1 MPRASVESD
10 PAMASM
16 SNGVEALPSNQMIFL
31 LLDLVL
37 IVGAAR
43 LLGWLAEKVGQ
54 PAVIGEIVAGVL
66 AGPTVLGAHLSET
79 IFPHDIRS
87 YLTAFA
93 NVGVMIFMFSAGL
106 EMDLR
111 SVAGRRRSVTAIAL
125 SAYLTPFALGSV
137 IALWALARHDGGNRL
152 NFALFLGC
160 ALAVTAFPVLA
171 RILHD
176 RGLLSTRLGQ
186 SAMTCA
192 ALDDVLAWC
201 VLAVVIGVARPG
213 LDHHWR
219 LLLFVP
225 LVVVLWWAVRPALDR
240 LARSGSEK
248 HLSNMVF
255 LGVAGALL
263 LGAATEWLGLHLI
276 FGAFLFGVVFPRRLR
291 AAVDSGAQLLSSIF
305 LPAFFVVAGLQVDL
319 GGLDRASIAE
329 FAAIMG
335 AALVGKLGGT
345 YVAARLSR
353 TGRTEAAAL
362 AALMNTRGLTEL
374 VILNIGLTIGVI
386 DQRLYS
392 LLVMMALIT
401 TAMTAPLLKLCGVT
415 YSPHRREKPPALGE
429 DGRRTDS
436 AVQAEATAP

>member
-1 MPRASVESD
+1 MSSV
-10 PAMASM
+10 
-16 SNGVEALPSNQMIFL
+16 SNGVEALPSDQMIFL

-37 IVGAAR
+37 IVAAAR
-43 LLGWLAEKVGQ
+43 LLGWLAARVGQ
-54 PAVIGEIVAGVL
+54 PPVIGEIVAGIL

-79 IFPHDIRS
+79 VFPHDIRS

-111 SVAGRRRSVTAIAL
+111 SVAGRRRSVTTVAL
-125 SAYLTPFALGSV
+125 AAYLTPFALGSA

-152 NFALFLGC
+152 NFALFIGC

-176 RGLLSTRLGQ
+176 RKLLGTRLGQ

-201 VLAVVIGVARPG
+201 VLAVVIGIARPG
-213 LDHHWR
+213 LGHHWR

-225 LVVVLWWAVRPALDR
+225 LVAVLWWAVRPALDR
-240 LARSGSEK
+240 LAGAGTEK
-248 HLSNMVF
+248 NTSNMVF
-255 LGVAGALL
+255 LGVSGALL
-263 LGAATEWLGLHLI
+263 LGAATEWIGLHLI

-305 LPAFFVVAGLQVDL
+305 LPAFFVVAGLQVNL
-319 GGLDRASIAE
+319 GGLDRASIGE
-329 FAAIMG
+329 FAAIMF
-335 AALVGKLGGT
+335 AALAGKLGGT
-345 YVAARLSR
+345 YVAARLGR
-353 TGRTEAAAL
+353 TGRTESAAL

-374 VILNIGLTIGVI
+374 VILNVGLTIGVI
-386 DQRLYS
+386 DERLYS
-392 LLVMMALIT
+392 LLVLMALIT
-401 TAMTAPLLKLCGVT
+401 TAMTAPLLKLFGV
-415 YSPHRREKPPALGE
+415 PRALPDGVQETGE
-429 DGRRTDS
+429 GGPRTDS
-436 AVQAEATAP
+436 AVPTEAATS

>member
-1 MPRASVESD
+1 MPSH
-10 PAMASM
+10 
-16 SNGVEALPSNQMIFL
+16 QMIFL

-43 LLGWLAEKVGQ
+43 LLGWLAERLGQ
-54 PAVIGEIVAGVL
+54 PAVIGEIVAGIL
-66 AGPTVLGAHLSET
+66 AGPTVLGAQLSEAV
-79 IFPHDIRS
+79 FPLDIRS

-111 SVAGRRRSVTAIAL
+111 SIAGRRRSVTAIAL
-125 SAYLTPFALGSV
+125 SAYIAPFALGSV
-137 IALWALARHDGGNRL
+137 IALWALARHDGDNRL
-152 NFALFLGC
+152 TFALFIGC

-176 RGLLSTRLGQ
+176 RKLLGTPLGQ

-192 ALDDVLAWC
+192 AVDDVLAWC
-201 VLAVVIGVARPG
+201 GLAVVIAIARPG
-213 LDHHWR
+213 TDHHWR
-219 LLLFVP
+219 LLLFIP
-225 LVVVLWWAVRPALDR
+225 LVLVLWWAVRPALDHLSR
-240 LARSGSEK
+240 TGSEK
-248 HLSNMVF
+248 NSGNMVF

-263 LGAATEWLGLHLI
+263 LGATTEWLGLHLI

-319 GGLDRASIAE
+319 GALDRAAIGE
-329 FAAIMG
+329 FAAIMF
-335 AALVGKLGGT
+335 AAIAGKLGGT
-345 YVAARLSR
+345 YLAARLAR
-353 TGRTEAAAL
+353 TDRAESAAL

-386 DQRLYS
+386 EQRLYS
-392 LLVMMALIT
+392 LLVMMALVT
-401 TAMTAPLLKLCGVT
+401 TAMTAPLLKLCGAT
-415 YSPHRREKPPALGE
+415 PAAHRGDPPPGKE
-429 DGRRTDS
+429 EGRRTDS
-436 AVQAEATAP
+436 TVQTEVAAS

>member
-1 MPRASVESD
+1 MSSA
-10 PAMASM
+10 
-16 SNGVEALPSNQMIFL
+16 SNGVEALPSDQMIFL
-31 LLDLVL
+31 LLDLVV
-37 IVGAAR
+37 IVAAAR
-43 LLGWLAEKVGQ
+43 LLGWLAARLGQ
-54 PAVIGEIVAGVL
+54 PPVIGEILAGIL

-79 IFPHDIRS
+79 LFPHDIRS

-125 SAYLTPFALGSV
+125 SAYLTPFALGSAV
-137 IALWALARHDGGNRL
+137 AVWALARHDGGNRL
-152 NFALFLGC
+152 NFALFIGC

-176 RGLLSTRLGQ
+176 RKLLGTRLGQ

-201 VLAVVIGVARPG
+201 VLAVVIGIARPG
-213 LDHHWR
+213 LGHHWR

-225 LVVVLWWAVRPALDR
+225 LVVVLWWGVRPALDR
-240 LARSGSEK
+240 LAGAGSEK
-248 HLSNMVF
+248 NPSNMVF
-255 LGVAGALL
+255 IGVAGALL
-263 LGAATEWLGLHLI
+263 LGATTEWIGLHLI

-319 GGLDRASIAE
+319 GSIDRAGIAE
-329 FAAIMG
+329 FAAIMF
-335 AALVGKLGGT
+335 AALAGKLGGT
-345 YVAARLSR
+345 YVAARFSR
-353 TGRTEAAAL
+353 AGRTESAAL

-374 VILNIGLTIGVI
+374 VILNVGLTIGVI
-386 DQRLYS
+386 NERLYS

-401 TAMTAPLLKLCGVT
+401 TAMTAPLLKLFGVPRALHVGDQPRGT
-415 YSPHRREKPPALGE
+415 GGERAAHRF
-429 DGRRTDS
+429 RRTDRDRDLMIRTS
-436 AVQAEATAP
+436 AGTAPG

>member
-1 MPRASVESD
+1 MPSD
-10 PAMASM
+10 
-16 SNGVEALPSNQMIFL
+16 QMIFL

-37 IVGAAR
+37 IVAAAR
-43 LLGWLAEKVGQ
+43 LLGWLAARVGQ
-54 PAVIGEIVAGVL
+54 PPVIGEIVAGIL
-66 AGPTVLGAHLSET
+66 AGPTILGVHLSET
-79 IFPHDIRS
+79 IFPHDTRS

-137 IALWALARHDGGNRL
+137 IALWALARHDGGNPL
-152 NFALFLGC
+152 NFALFIGC

-176 RGLLSTRLGQ
+176 RKLLGTRLGQ

-192 ALDDVLAWC
+192 ALDDILAWC
-201 VLAVVIGVARPG
+201 VLAVVIGIARPG
-213 LDHHWR
+213 LGHHWR

-225 LVVVLWWAVRPALDR
+225 LVLMMWWAVRPALDR
-240 LARSGSEK
+240 LAGAGSEK
-248 HLSNMVF
+248 NPANMVF
-255 LGVAGALL
+255 IGVSGALL
-263 LGAATEWLGLHLI
+263 LGAATEWIGLHLI

-305 LPAFFVVAGLQVDL
+305 LPAFFVVAGLQVNL

-335 AALVGKLGGT
+335 AALAGKLGGT
-345 YVAARLSR
+345 YLAARLSR
-353 TGRTEAAAL
+353 TDRTESAAL

-401 TAMTAPLLKLCGVT
+401 TAMTAPLLKLFGV
-415 YSPHRREKPPALGE
+415 PRALPDGDDRRTGEKGP
-429 DGRRTDS
+429 RTDS
-436 AVQAEATAP
+436 AVHTEATAQ

>member
-1 MPRASVESD
+1 
-10 PAMASM
+10 
-16 SNGVEALPSNQMIFL
+16 MIFL

-43 LLGWLAEKVGQ
+43 LLGGLAERLGQ
-54 PAVIGEIVAGVL
+54 PAVIGEIVAGIL
-66 AGPTVLGAHLSET
+66 AGPTVLGAQLSEAV
-79 IFPHDIRS
+79 FPLDIRS

-111 SVAGRRRSVTAIAL
+111 SLAGRRRSVTAIAL
-125 SAYLTPFALGSV
+125 SAYLAPFALGSV

-152 NFALFLGC
+152 TFALFIGC
-160 ALAVTAFPVLA
+160 ALSVTAFPVLA

-176 RGLLSTRLGQ
+176 RKLLGTRLGQ

-201 VLAVVIGVARPG
+201 GLAVVIAIARPG
-213 LDHHWR
+213 TDHHWR

-225 LVVVLWWAVRPALDR
+225 LVLALWWAVRPALDHLSR
-240 LARSGSEK
+240 TGSEK
-248 HLSNMVF
+248 TPGNMVF

-263 LGAATEWLGLHLI
+263 LGATTEWLGLHLI

-319 GGLDRASIAE
+319 GALDRAAIGE
-329 FAAIMG
+329 FAAIMF
-335 AALVGKLGGT
+335 AAIAGKLGGT
-345 YVAARLSR
+345 YLAARLAR
-353 TGRTEAAAL
+353 TDRAESAAL

-386 DQRLYS
+386 EQRLYS
-392 LLVMMALIT
+392 LLVMMALVT
-401 TAMTAPLLKLCGVT
+401 TAMTAPLLKLCGAT
-415 YSPHRREKPPALGE
+415 PAAHRGDPPPGKE
-429 DGRRTDS
+429 GGRRVDS
-436 AVQAEATAP
+436 ADQTEVAAS